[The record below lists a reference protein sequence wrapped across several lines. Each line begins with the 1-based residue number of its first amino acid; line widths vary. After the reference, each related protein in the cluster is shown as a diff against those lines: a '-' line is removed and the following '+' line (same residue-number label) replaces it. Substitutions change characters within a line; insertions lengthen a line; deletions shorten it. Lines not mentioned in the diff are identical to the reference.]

1 MSENFDKTLTHEN
14 YPFAQIAADYDLS
27 ADIMFAYQMGVISQ
41 YSCLGGELEVED
53 MELNIPKFG
62 LAFFVKDWNGIPCI
76 SLEYDNGRYSQGL
89 MQSLVNAVKNAITAF
104 IAHPDSPLRSI
115 SLLDKEQKALLESFN
130 HTEVSYD
137 DTQTVVSMFRRQAS
151 LTPDA
156 VALVYHDVVLNY
168 RQVDEQSE
176 RIASY
181 IHSLGLEG
189 EEDLVGEGISFCA
202 VCDGDFYKG
211 KTVCMAGGGN
221 SALQEAILLAGKCEK
236 VIMLQDLPYFTGES
250 RLQDVLFAHDNV
262 EKHVDMKITGIKT
275 EGGKICAVTAID
287 NATGIEADYA
297 CDGFFEAIGLIPEND
312 DFKGFADLNQF
323 GYFDSKEDCVTKT
336 PGLFVAGDCRSK
348 FIRQVATACGDG
360 AVAALAACRYVDL
373 LAK

>member
-1 MSENFDKTLTHEN
+1 AL
-14 YPFAQIAADYDLS
+14 
-27 ADIMFAYQMGVISQ
+27 GVKHR
-41 YSCLGGELEVED
+41 
-53 MELNIPKFG
+53 M
-62 LAFFVKDWNGIPCI
+62 
-76 SLEYDNGRYSQGL
+76 
-89 MQSLVNAVKNAITAF
+89 
-104 IAHPDSPLRSI
+104 
-115 SLLDKEQKALLESFN
+115 
-130 HTEVSYD
+130 
-137 DTQTVVSMFRRQAS
+137 
-151 LTPDA
+151 
-156 VALVYHDVVLNY
+156 
-168 RQVDEQSE
+168 
-176 RIASY
+176 
-181 IHSLGLEG
+181 LGLEG

-250 RLQDVLFAHDNV
+250 RLQDVLFAHENV
-262 EKHVDMKITGIKT
+262 ETHVNMKITGIKT

-323 GYFDSKEDCVTKT
+323 GYFDSAEDCVTKT

-348 FIRQVATACGDG
+348 FIRQVTTACGDG